1 MSVSGGPGGVAGF
14 RTRNTG
20 ISCANDLINHSLK
33 EISQRLKTVQI
44 LNDDAVTMIDRYQK
58 YDDFLIY
65 FDPPYIKETRSQK
78 QGYANFEVEDSFHIE
93 MAEKLIKLSG
103 MVVVSGYQCD
113 LYDELYKDFK
123 RVDMVSQ
130 TNAGGSKT
138 ESLWL
143 SPLVQERLSGMQ
155 QQSLF

>member
-1 MSVSGGPGGVAGF
+1 
-14 RTRNTG
+14 
-20 ISCANDLINHSLK
+20 
-33 EISQRLKTVQI
+33 
-44 LNDDAVTMIDRYQK
+44 
-58 YDDFLIY
+58 
-65 FDPPYIKETRSQK
+65 
-78 QGYANFEVEDSFHIE
+78 
-93 MAEKLIKLSG
+93 
-103 MVVVSGYQCD
+103 